1 MFASISTTSW
11 RFPSTSR
18 STWTISRCLPQRRR
32 SLLPLVSNPATSSSP
47 SGIGAHLPAPTWSSS
62 SSPAGSTRSSSQA
75 SPPMQASSPPRV
87 RVPAWALPSCSSK
100 MPAPA
105 RTPSINVSSLK
116 ISSHVSLAF
125 APPMRSSPPL
135 PKISAES
142 GGLDPLVWK
151 ITAVAVLGSFLSQLD
166 ATIVNVSLSSLAV
179 DLHSSITAIQW
190 VTSGYLL
197 ALALMLPLNGWLVER
212 MGAKSLFLWC
222 FSVFTLSSALCGLAW
237 SANSLIAFRILQ
249 GMSGGLMAPMTQMM
263 MARAAGKHMARLM
276 GYAAVPILIG
286 PILGPVIAGA
296 ILQHASWRWL
306 FLVNVPVGVLAI
318 VLAVLFLPDDREE
331 TRSKELDLPGF
342 ALLSPGLVLFLYGS
356 DHLGKRTGLTTLLI
370 SIVLLAA
377 FFRMAIRKGD
387 KALIDLQLFKRKT
400 FSASATTQFMSNGIS
415 FAGQML
421 IPIYLIRA
429 CGQSPSATG
438 WLLAPLG
445 VGTIC
450 SYPWMGAL
458 TQRFGIR
465 KVSAGGALLAFA
477 GTLPFLYLAS
487 HGLVFA
493 VLGCALFVRGMGLS
507 AVGIPSISAAYAS
520 VRKRDLPMATTSL
533 NIVQRLGGPT
543 LTTLCATFLGW
554 RLGAAHS
561 SAGLASAFTAAF
573 LLLCV
578 LHTCLFAA
586 TLRLPLFIGKVTQQT
601 PAQEAPVILEMMSE

>member
-1 MFASISTTSW
+1 MS
-11 RFPSTSR
+11 
-18 STWTISRCLPQRRR
+18 LPEQLQQSDR
-32 SLLPLVSNPATSSSP
+32 
-47 SGIGAHLPAPTWSSS
+47 
-62 SSPAGSTRSSSQA
+62 
-75 SPPMQASSPPRV
+75 
-87 RVPAWALPSCSSK
+87 
-100 MPAPA
+100 
-105 RTPSINVSSLK
+105 
-116 ISSHVSLAF
+116 
-125 APPMRSSPPL
+125 
-135 PKISAES
+135 
-142 GGLDPLVWK
+142 LDPLVWK
-151 ITAVAVLGSFLSQLD
+151 ITSVAVIGSFLSQLD
-166 ATIVNVSLSSLAV
+166 ATVVNVSLSTLAV
-179 DLHSSITAIQW
+179 ELHSSLTAIQW

-197 ALALMLPLNGWLVER
+197 ALALMLPLHSWLVER
-212 MGAKSLFLWC
+212 IGAKSLYLWC
-222 FSVFTLSSALCGLAW
+222 FSAFTLSSALCGLAW

-249 GMSGGLMAPMTQMM
+249 GMSGGLMAPMAQMM
-263 MARAAGKHMARLM
+263 MALAAGKHMARII
-276 GYAAVPILIG
+276 GYAAVPVMLG

-306 FLVNVPVGVLAI
+306 FLVNLPVGVLAI
-318 VLAVLFLPDDREE
+318 VLAVLFLPNDREE
-331 TRSKELDLPGF
+331 TRSREFDLPGF

-356 DHLGKRTGLTTLLI
+356 DHLGKRTGLTTLLL

-445 VGTIC
+445 VGMIC
-450 SYPWMGAL
+450 SYPWIGAL

-465 KVSAGGALLAFA
+465 KISAGGAFLAFA
-477 GTLPFLYLAS
+477 ATRPFIFLAS

-493 VLGCALFVRGMGLS
+493 VLAGALFLRGVGLS

-520 VRKRDLPMATTSL
+520 VKKQALPMATTSL

-554 RLGAAHS
+554 RLSAAPS
-561 SAGLASAFTAAF
+561 PAVTSDAFAEAFGLLCLMHV
-573 LLLCV
+573 LLL
-578 LHTCLFAA
+578 LA
-586 TLRLPLFIGKVTQQT
+586 TLRLPWMVLY
-601 PAQEAPVILEMMSE
+601 

>member
-1 MFASISTTSW
+1 MATCS
-11 RFPSTSR
+11 
-18 STWTISRCLPQRRR
+18 
-32 SLLPLVSNPATSSSP
+32 SLSA
-47 SGIGAHLPAPTWSSS
+47 IGAPSPEPTLSSS
-62 SSPAGSTRSSSQA
+62 SSPVGSTRSSSQA
-75 SPPMQASSPPRV
+75 SPRMQASSPPRV
-87 RVPAWALPSCSSK
+87 RVLASALPLCSSK
-100 MPAPA
+100 TLAPPKA
-105 RTPSINVSSLK
+105 PSTIASPLN
-116 ISSHVSLAF
+116 ISSRVSRAF

-135 PKISAES
+135 PKASSES

-151 ITAVAVLGSFLSQLD
+151 ITTVAVLGSFLAQLD

-179 DLHSSITAIQW
+179 DLHSSLTAIQW

-212 MGAKSLFLWC
+212 IGAKSLYLWC
-222 FSVFTLSSALCGLAW
+222 FSAFTLSSALCGLAW
-237 SANSLIAFRILQ
+237 SANSLIGFRILQ
-249 GMSGGLMAPMTQMM
+249 GMSGGLMAPLTQMM
-263 MARAAGKHMARLM
+263 MVRAAGQHVAPLL
-276 GYAAVPILIG
+276 GYAAVPILLG

-318 VLAVLFLPDDREE
+318 VLAVLFLPNDREE
-331 TRSKELDLPGF
+331 TRSRELDLPGF

-356 DHLGKRTGLTTLLI
+356 DHLVERIGLPALLV

-400 FSASATTQFMSNGIS
+400 FSTSATTQFMTNGIS

-445 VGTIC
+445 VGMIC
-450 SYPWMGAL
+450 SYPWIGTL
-458 TQRFGIR
+458 TQRFGKR
-465 KVSAGGALLAFA
+465 KISAGGAFLAFA
-477 GTLPFLYLAS
+477 ATLPFIWLAS
-487 HGLVFA
+487 HGLVLT
-493 VLGCALFVRGMGLS
+493 VLACALFVRGIGLS

-520 VRKRDLPMATTSL
+520 VRKQDLPMATTSL

-554 RLGAAHS
+554 RLGLAQS
-561 SAGLASAFTAAF
+561 SASLSNHFTPS
-573 LLLCV
+573 LLL
-578 LHTCLFAA
+578 
-586 TLRLPLFIGKVTQQT
+586 P
-601 PAQEAPVILEMMSE
+601 P

>member
-1 MFASISTTSW
+1 M
-11 RFPSTSR
+11 PK
-18 STWTISRCLPQRRR
+18 
-32 SLLPLVSNPATSSSP
+32 NSSD
-47 SGIGAHLPAPTWSSS
+47 T
-62 SSPAGSTRSSSQA
+62 
-75 SPPMQASSPPRV
+75 V
-87 RVPAWALPSCSSK
+87 R
-100 MPAPA
+100 
-105 RTPSINVSSLK
+105 
-116 ISSHVSLAF
+116 
-125 APPMRSSPPL
+125 
-135 PKISAES
+135 
-142 GGLDPLVWK
+142 LDPLVWK
-151 ITAVAVLGSFLSQLD
+151 ITSVAVLGSFLAQLD

-179 DLHSSITAIQW
+179 DLHSSLTAIQW

-212 MGAKSLFLWC
+212 IGAKSLYLWC

-306 FLVNVPVGVLAI
+306 FLVNLPVGVLAI
-318 VLAVLFLPDDREE
+318 VLAVLFLPNDREE
-331 TRSKELDLPGF
+331 TRSRKLDLPGF

-356 DHLGKRTGLTTLLI
+356 DHLGERIGLTALLV
-370 SIVLLAA
+370 SIVLLVL

-387 KALIDLQLFKRKT
+387 RALIDLQLFKSRT

-445 VGTIC
+445 VGMIC

-493 VLGCALFVRGMGLS
+493 VLAGALFLRGVGLS
-507 AVGIPSISAAYAS
+507 AVGIPSISAAYAA
-520 VRKRDLPMATTSL
+520 VRKQDLPTATTSL

-554 RLGAAHS
+554 RLGMAQSGAS
-561 SAGLASAFTAAF
+561 LSSAFTAAF
-573 LLLCV
+573 LLLCG
-578 LHTCLFAA
+578 LHAFLFATA
-586 TLRLPLFIGKVTQQT
+586 LRLPLSLDKETEQPLAEQS
-601 PAQEAPVILEMMSE
+601 PALLEMTSE